1 MYSPIRQV
9 SQSPHSYKHD
19 DNIYTSKSRHEHVMQ
34 RIQTFHHQYTNLI
47 TNRWGHFANLYK
59 HKPRIPMKK
68 QEACLRRKPHEHQIL
83 GDKLVCI
90 QTRLQY
96 SLIIIIVNQHCTC
109 FQLMRCEL
117 THIFVFP
124 LQATQVTD
132 VTLRYHFVSQVLVT
146 MVAHAHLHLIST
158 RVIVGQVRALCSL

>member
-1 MYSPIRQV
+1 MYSPVQQV

-19 DNIYTSKSRHEHVMQ
+19 DNIYTSRSRHEHVMQ

-83 GDKLVCI
+83 GDKPPCSSYIRPKVGKAVSTSSNFLFY
-90 QTRLQY
+90 QR
-96 SLIIIIVNQHCTC
+96 CTIA
-109 FQLMRCEL
+109 FKLSIENKEERWGG
-117 THIFVFP
+117 
-124 LQATQVTD
+124 
-132 VTLRYHFVSQVLVT
+132 R
-146 MVAHAHLHLIST
+146 IS
-158 RVIVGQVRALCSL
+158 RDKF